1 MSDNLLA
8 AATPQPTFTPR
19 QICSFFFKPC
29 LDEEEEPTGY
39 YAYKTCGK
47 CRKHTPKTGYTNLVT
62 HVRTKLPHCEIDM
75 RDATVTASGTLLQQQ
90 YCNNLLRRLV
100 LLSYLSVCVEEFSR
114 VIYFFFQ
121 LSIQIY
127 RILGICRDNY
137 RN

>member
-47 CRKHTPKTGYTNLVT
+47 CRKHTPKTGYTNLIT
-62 HVRTKLPHCEIDM
+62 HSLLEKHSSTYLYDGPAPPKRGIPVKLA
-75 RDATVTASGTLLQQQ
+75 RFLLTYGLVAAST
-90 YCNNLLRRLV
+90 NR
-100 LLSYLSVCVEEFSR
+100 
-114 VIYFFFQ
+114 
-121 LSIQIY
+121 
-127 RILGICRDNY
+127 
-137 RN
+137 